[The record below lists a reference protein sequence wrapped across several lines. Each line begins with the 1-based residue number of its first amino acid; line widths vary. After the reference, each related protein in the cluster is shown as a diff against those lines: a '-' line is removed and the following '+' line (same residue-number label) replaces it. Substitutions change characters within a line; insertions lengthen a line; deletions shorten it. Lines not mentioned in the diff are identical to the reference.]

1 MATNAPLLMI
11 PGPVE
16 VSPAVLAAA
25 SGPPP
30 GHTSPRLLEAF
41 GGSIERMR
49 EVWRADATSQPFIL
63 AGSGTLAME
72 VAAAN
77 LVEPGERALVVNTGF
92 FSERMAQ
99 ILERYG
105 AEVVQMSAPVGDAPP
120 PDEVREAL
128 GRGAPFK
135 ALFATHV
142 DTSTGVRVDPE
153 PLCRL
158 AREVGALAVF
168 DGVCATAGERFE
180 MAAWDADVYFTGS
193 QKALGLPPG
202 LALMVA
208 SERALSVRAGRQ
220 APAPPLFLDWH
231 SWLPIHRAYEER
243 KPSYFATPATSLVM
257 ALEAGLGEILAMG
270 VAARIEAH
278 ARAAAALRA
287 AWNALGLQ
295 LLPRTEA
302 VTGNTLSVL
311 RFPEGVDGSLVPK
324 IAARG
329 VVVAGGLHPA
339 VKTTTFRIGHMGYTV
354 TRPDSLRRTVEAVG
368 GALRDCGLA
377 VDVDSALAW
386 LKPDYTSALLSEDSL
401 RRVWDNPDDAVYD
414 KL

>member
-1 MATNAPLLMI
+1 MI

-25 SGPPP
+25 ASPPP
-30 GHTSPRLLEAF
+30 SHVSPRLIEAF
-41 GGSIERMR
+41 GSSLERMR
-49 EVWRADATSQPFIL
+49 QVWQADAASQPFIL

-77 LVEPGERALVVNTGF
+77 LIEPGDRVLVVVSGY
-92 FSERMAQ
+92 FSDRMVE
-99 ILERYG
+99 ILRRHG
-105 AEVVQMSAPVGDAPP
+105 AEVVEATAPVGDSPSVE
-120 PDEVREAL
+120 EVRAIL
-128 GRGAPFK
+128 AGGRFK

-158 AREVGALAVF
+158 AREAGVLAVF

-180 MAAWDADVYFTGS
+180 MAAWGADLYFTAS
-193 QKALGLPPG
+193 QKALSLPPG

-208 SERALSVRAGRQ
+208 SERALAVRASRK
-220 APAPPLFLDWH
+220 AAPPPLYLDWS

-243 KPSYFATPATSLVM
+243 RPSYFATPATSLVL
-257 ALEAGLGEILAMG
+257 ALEAGLGEILADG
-270 VAARIEAH
+270 IEARIGAH
-278 ARAAAALRA
+278 ARAAAAMRA
-287 AWNALGLQ
+287 AWSDLGLR
-295 LLPRTEA
+295 LVPRAEA

-311 RFPEGVDGSLVPK
+311 YLPNGIGGMDGAALLSK

-339 VKTTTFRIGHMGYTV
+339 VRTTSFRVGHMGYTV
-354 TRPDSLRRTVEAVG
+354 TRPDFLRRAVDAVG
-368 GALRDCGLA
+368 GALRELGA
-377 VDVDSALAW
+377 G
-386 LKPDYTSALLSEDSL
+386 
-401 RRVWDNPDDAVYD
+401 
-414 KL
+414 